1 MDNVFTNCFYGQVY
15 PNLVPKIC
23 AMTSESNHRALPS
36 VWRSLLSSCLLM
48 TTVTGF
54 AQYGVSPS
62 QTGVFF
68 DDLRGRAGA
77 KNDQIAV
84 RQGGEYDFSQ
94 GGYQNGGSTGSVME
108 DASRQINQSY
118 NGMGNLI
125 YSNRQ
130 AGDYTQYSGP
140 YPASS
145 TFFAPPYTSDPLL
158 GGKRNLKVGPLNLG
172 FGLTSLLEYNDN
184 ITRTGVDPVSDFIG
198 SAYLNISANYPLTE
212 TTALS
217 LSTAIGFDH
226 YFDHPELA
234 PYGGDMVLNVLP
246 GSTIAI
252 DGKIG
257 PVYVVVYDRMSVRPA
272 IQNYYAVNNRSIFG
286 VFQNDA
292 GLGASWAIN
301 SKLNLSLNYVH
312 SDAIALED
320 ADSIYDRTTD
330 SVQASLAWSPT
341 GTWTAG
347 LEGSNTWLSY
357 PEGYNNDG
365 VLSNI
370 GAFFAMPVGKSTS
383 IRLSGGVQ
391 NFEFDAPPEFNRRVT
406 DQDIANLNAQISA
419 TNARAAA
426 LQAKGAAMTAEE
438 SAELTRLTNDA
449 ARQQSQ
455 LTTLQTQKA
464 EDDAE
469 YASNTRDNSDLSDYY
484 FNFTISNRLSSRIS
498 HALNFGH
505 ESSLNTTSNFISADY
520 ISYGMGIIAWSGS
533 RLSLSGYY
541 ENAQDSG
548 GTLAEEIEQWGF
560 DAYFSHQLT
569 SKLRFGL
576 GYHYGVAQSST
587 PNRDYTQ
594 QAFNVD
600 LNYTLSRKMNVGLG
614 YRFFTTDADT
624 EDFSFDQNRV
634 VMSANYNF

>member
-1 MDNVFTNCFYGQVY
+1 MDNVITNCFNRQVY
-15 PNLVPKIC
+15 PNLVPTFC
-23 AMTSESNHRALPS
+23 AMTFESNYRALS
-36 VWRSLLSSCLLM
+36 LMGRSLLSSCLLM
-48 TTVTGF
+48 TSVTGF

-68 DDLRGRAGA
+68 DDLRGRAGT

-94 GGYQNGGSTGSVME
+94 GGYQNGESTGSVME

-145 TFFAPPYTSDPLL
+145 TFFAPPYTSDPQL
-158 GGKRNLKVGPLNLG
+158 GGKRNLKIGPLNLG

-217 LSTAIGFDH
+217 VSTAIGFDH

-272 IQNYYAVNNRSIFG
+272 IQNYYAVNNRGIFG

-312 SDAIALED
+312 SNAMALEE
-320 ADSIYDRTTD
+320 ADSIYDRITD
-330 SVQASLAWSPT
+330 SVQGSLAWSPT

-347 LEGSNTWLSY
+347 LEGGNTWLSY
-357 PEGYNNDG
+357 PEGYSNDG

-383 IRLSGGVQ
+383 VRLSGGVQ
-391 NFEFDAPPEFNRRVT
+391 NFEFDSPPEFNRRVT
-406 DQDIANLNAQISA
+406 DQDIANLNSAISA
-419 TNARAAA
+419 TSARKAA
-426 LQAKGAAMTAEE
+426 LEAKGAALTAEE
-438 SAELTRLTNDA
+438 SAELNRLTRDA
-449 ARQQSQ
+449 QTQQSQ
-455 LTTLQTQKA
+455 LSKLQTMKT

-469 YASNTRDNSDLSDYY
+469 FASNTRDNSDLTDYY

-520 ISYGMGIIAWSGS
+520 VSYGMGIIAWSGS
-533 RLSLSGYY
+533 RISLSGYY

-548 GTLAEEIEQWGF
+548 GTLAEEIEQWGL

-569 SKLRFGL
+569 SRLRVGV
-576 GYHYGVAQSST
+576 GYHYGVAESST